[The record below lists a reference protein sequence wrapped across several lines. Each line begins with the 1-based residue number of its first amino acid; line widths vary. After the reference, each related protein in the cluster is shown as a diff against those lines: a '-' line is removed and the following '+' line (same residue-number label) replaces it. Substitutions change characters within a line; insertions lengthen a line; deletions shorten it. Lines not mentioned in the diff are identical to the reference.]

1 MPGSVHVSP
10 AGQVS
15 GWAFRRGLAGRRAQV
30 DLLLDGRRLVRL
42 PTSEP
47 SATAQARDARAANA
61 GFSYRIPHELRDG
74 RVHELRARLVWGEE
88 LAGSPSVWEPWREG
102 APARSFVLER
112 EPSAMRQRGDAV
124 PLVQGGRLLFDA
136 RGFRTEYAGRGGQ
149 LVQNRPD
156 IGGLPGHR
164 RYRPPPAYLA
174 TFRDHVVDAAFGGVY
189 RPQGAIWQGS
199 AYLANSHAMQVTRQQ
214 MRAGGVGEAPAERC
228 FLLCNSVKDTY
239 FHWHLDGLAGLVMAR
254 ERLGGGFKTLAPPSL
269 NAWQAAS
276 LKLLGEAVEPVAG
289 ACRPHETIVASH
301 FDGRGISPD
310 RWVVKLFQRLHRA
323 HLASTPPRRSRG
335 VGRRVFISRRDAGH
349 RVLENEAELWEALQT
364 RGFTRLTPGEASYAE
379 QIDAFAN
386 AEVVVASH
394 GSALTNMGYCRPR
407 TTIVEILPADYINGC
422 FRYLA
427 IAFGLRH
434 AWYATEL
441 TSPFRVD
448 VGAFMSWCAGQDL
461 F

>member
-15 GWAFRRGLAGRRAQV
+15 GWAFRRGREGRSAEV
-30 DLLLDGRRLVRL
+30 ELLLDGRRLVRL
-42 PTSEP
+42 ATLKP
-47 SATAQARDARAANA
+47 SAAAQAHTAAATNA
-61 GFSYRIPHELRDG
+61 GFAYQIPHELRDG
-74 RVHELRARLVWGEE
+74 RVHELRARQVWGEE
-88 LAGSPSVWEPWREG
+88 LAGSPAVWEPRRDS

-112 EPSAMRQRGDAV
+112 EPSAVRQRGGAI
-124 PLVQGGRLLFDA
+124 PLVQDGLLRFDA
-136 RGFRTEYAGRGGQ
+136 RSFQTEYAGRGGQ
-149 LVQNRPD
+149 LIQNRDD

-174 TFRDHVVDAAFGGVY
+174 SFRKHCIDAAFGGVY
-189 RPQGAIWQGS
+189 RPQGGLWQGAS
-199 AYLANSHAMQVTRQQ
+199 YLANSHAQRLTRQQ
-214 MRAGGVGEAPAERC
+214 MRAGGVGDAPAERC

-254 ERLGGGFKTLAPPSL
+254 ERLGGGFKTLAPPTL
-269 NAWQAAS
+269 NAWQTAS
-276 LKLLGEAVEPVAG
+276 LKLLGEAVEAVAG
-289 ACRPHETIVASH
+289 PCRPEETIVASH
-301 FDGRGISPD
+301 LDGRGISPD
-310 RWVVKLFQRLHRA
+310 RWVVKLFQRLKRA
-323 HLASTPPRRSRG
+323 HLASTPSRRSPG
-335 VGRRVFISRRDAGH
+335 VGPRVFISRRDAAH

-364 RGFTRLTPGEASYAE
+364 RGFTRFTPGEASYAE

-386 AEVVVASH
+386 AQVVVASH
-394 GSALTNMGYCRPR
+394 GSALTNIGYCRVR
-407 TTIVEILPADYINGC
+407 TTIVEILPDDYLNGC

-441 TSPFRVD
+441 VAPFRVD
-448 VGAFMSWCAGQDL
+448 VGAFMSWCAGHDL